1 MLNRYQNFIFDLD
14 GTIINSS
21 SQILNCLKISYKDA
35 NYFVDDSKFTSD
47 VIGPPIRTIIS
58 TITPELS
65 NEDKILEIISNFR
78 KNYDYSTNDVSIMY
92 EGMFGFLFDLKKRKK
107 KLFIA
112 TFKPKIPTFRILE
125 KFGITD
131 LFEDIYTV
139 DKYSQPMTKKAMLT
153 DIITQYCLEK
163 NITAMI
169 GDDSSDMVAA
179 KENNINGIGVL
190 WGYGKDKTKLI
201 SNSTYTIKN
210 VKEFKCL
217 K

>member
-1 MLNRYQNFIFDLD
+1 
-14 GTIINSS
+14 
-21 SQILNCLKISYKDA
+21 
-35 NYFVDDSKFTSD
+35 
-47 VIGPPIRTIIS
+47 
-58 TITPELS
+58 
-65 NEDKILEIISNFR
+65 
-78 KNYDYSTNDVSIMY
+78 
-92 EGMFGFLFDLKKRKK
+92 
-107 KLFIA
+107 
-112 TFKPKIPTFRILE
+112 
-125 KFGITD
+125 
-131 LFEDIYTV
+131 
-139 DKYSQPMTKKAMLT
+139 MLT